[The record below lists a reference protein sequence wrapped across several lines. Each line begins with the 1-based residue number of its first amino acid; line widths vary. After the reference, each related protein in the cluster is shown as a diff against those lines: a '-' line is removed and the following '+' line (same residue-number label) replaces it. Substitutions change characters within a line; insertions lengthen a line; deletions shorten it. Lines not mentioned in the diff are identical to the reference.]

1 MSLEGWMERGARGQ
15 GFVRGVREVPTW
27 SDVQEAV
34 SQVCGGWGGGGR
46 HRLEKILSTLG
57 VVKCIGMSLQPQESH

>member
-34 SQVCGGWGGGGR
+34 SQVGGGGGGE

-57 VVKCIGMSLQPQESH
+57 AVKCIGMSLQPQESH

>member
-27 SDVQEAV
+27 SDVQEAI
-34 SQVCGGWGGGGR
+34 SQVCGGWGGGTDLR
-46 HRLEKILSTLG
+46 R
-57 VVKCIGMSLQPQESH
+57 SLVLWGL